1 MPFEQ
6 SLTGLIEPNDTTFK
20 GASLEDRQWLYS
32 QASAVVLD
40 RLRIQL
46 SRAIGRTGR
55 VMKPRIMA
63 VLPDGSD
70 GPVMTPHDD
79 LSRAIQLADCRTSS
93 RSLVLYWKPGLNHPD
108 AHAAR
113 ARHARKNLKHLGGK
127 GPGSR
132 GGGKATPFDEV
143 LQYHADGLVRGAP
156 VRDVRLSAASIAQ
169 VKLAVAKLWR
179 ERVSDRARTAQPPQP
194 PQPPLHLP
202 EPAPTPPREVP
213 PGIAATGR
221 TDLNFFTFGIGGGK
235 DLAERAIASGHFTG
249 FRKLGPR
256 PPTAPGGVPL
266 PVQPKSGSA
275 VTAKAIAPH
284 AVPLPRVAMPP
295 ALAGHA
301 VPLSHVSLPVQGAMP
316 HAVPLR
322 MIQVVPEPE
331 SSPDETTPPF
341 GT

>member
-63 VLPDGSD
+63 VLPDGSS

-93 RSLVLYWKPGLNHPD
+93 RSLVLYWKPGLNHPQ
-108 AHAAR
+108 AHAIR
-113 ARHARKNLKHLGGK
+113 ARHTRKNLKHLGGK

-143 LQYHADGLVRGAP
+143 LQYHADGLVPHAP

-169 VKLAVAKLWR
+169 VKLAVAKRWR
-179 ERVSDRARTAQPPQP
+179 ERLAGRKPAPAPP
-194 PQPPLHLP
+194 P
-202 EPAPTPPREVP
+202 EPQLQLPAVPAAPAHAPPP
-213 PGIAATGR
+213 PIAATGR
-221 TDLNFFTFGIGGGK
+221 TDLGSFTFGIGGGK

-275 VTAKAIAPH
+275 VTAKATAPH
-284 AVPLPRVAMPP
+284 AIPLPRVAMPP

-316 HAVPLR
+316 HAVPLSL
-322 MIQVVPEPE
+322 IQAVPEPE
-331 SSPDETTPPF
+331 PSDEETMSLF
-341 GT
+341 GA